1 MLWADQWNNLIVSE
15 EHQWSKR
22 RWSIALFSRG
32 IDPSLLSH
40 LPFFSSLT
48 SLINLDSSPRFGSM
62 IAVLPRRYNI
72 AVNRAADRITFES
85 ANCWTNCS
93 VRTWLS
99 SIWISRCIILNVTL
113 ITSIVFLW
121 AIIIS
126 WTWLFVLCIHR
137 NQVPRQGQSIDKNKQ
152 NKTIMRLLSW
162 LTRGAVFRL
171 WSKRL
176 SCFTKIPLKE
186 PWRQELYF
194 TRKVAS
200 SWFTGSSCCRVVSS
214 SGFEFWLWVK
224 SKDEA
229 CKSSWLLDN
238 FFLHWIMNGITFCL
252 LLSCFLQD

>member
-176 SCFTKIPLKE
+176 SSRRFHSKNIEGRNFILLAKWRPLDSQD
-186 PWRQELYF
+186 RVAVELF
-194 TRKVAS
+194 
-200 SWFTGSSCCRVVSS
+200 RVLALS
-214 SGFEFWLWVK
+214 SGFESNQKTKPAKVLDFLTTSFYIGLW
-224 SKDEA
+224 
-229 CKSSWLLDN
+229 
-238 FFLHWIMNGITFCL
+238 MG
-252 LLSCFLQD
+252 